1 MRKISVPI
9 ISVDPFL
16 GDKEIKWDK
25 ICEIESVAYPMQAT
39 SFNFNNQLQ
48 IYLSLEYRGGNSYLV
63 LYYDKKRIKASKGD
77 ELLLLLDNSK
87 SINLFFDSRSQAVV
101 NDTIIPIVSE
111 KEERIMDRN
120 YILYE
125 FDNGNFNQI
134 MKSNIRCM
142 SFSLEQSQLK
152 LLWKQKVTNW
162 RIILNNEGGTC
173 IDGKNENSWY
183 NYDISCNFFHEYVDE
198 FIKTLIGNNCK
209 IDVESLLVNE
219 KNVEFTSANVA
230 FEWCSVYLMEDKSN
244 GYYKIG
250 VSNNPHYR
258 EYSAK

>member
-101 NDTIIPIVSE
+101 NDTIIP
-111 KEERIMDRN
+111 DR
-120 YILYE
+120 
-125 FDNGNFNQI
+125 
-134 MKSNIRCM
+134 KSTRLNSSHANISYAVFC
-142 SFSLEQSQLK
+142 LK
-152 LLWKQKVTNW
+152 KK
-162 RIILNNEGGTC
+162 
-173 IDGKNENSWY
+173 KN
-183 NYDISCNFFHEYVDE
+183 
-198 FIKTLIGNNCK
+198 T
-209 IDVESLLVNE
+209 
-219 KNVEFTSANVA
+219 T
-230 FEWCSVYLMEDKSN
+230 
-244 GYYKIG
+244 
-250 VSNNPHYR
+250 
-258 EYSAK
+258 